1 MPICAVIVALPT
13 ATAVTLPLETVAT
26 LVFDEDQVMVLFVA
40 FSGVIVAVK
49 LTDSPAERV
58 TDVWLSVMEDTSIG
72 LTVTEHSALTLPI
85 CAVIVALP
93 TATAVTLPL
102 ETVATLVFDEDQVMV
117 LFVAFSGVIV
127 AVRLTDSPAER
138 VTDVWLSV
146 MAVTLISVGSKSDSG
161 SFEQAQH
168 ITINNKI
175 VIICDVN

>member
-1 MPICAVIVALPT
+1 
-13 ATAVTLPLETVAT
+13 
-26 LVFDEDQVMVLFVA
+26 
-40 FSGVIVAVK
+40 
-49 LTDSPAERV
+49 
-58 TDVWLSVMEDTSIG
+58 MEDTSIG

-127 AVRLTDSPAER
+127 AVRLTDSPAEI

-146 MAVTLISVGSKSDSG
+146 MEVTLISVGSKSDSD